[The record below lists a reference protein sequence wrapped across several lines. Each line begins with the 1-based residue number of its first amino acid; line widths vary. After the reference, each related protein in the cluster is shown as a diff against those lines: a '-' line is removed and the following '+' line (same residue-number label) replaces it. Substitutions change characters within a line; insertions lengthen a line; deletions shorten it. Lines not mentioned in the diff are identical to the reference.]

1 MDTTHSQPEPPLCV
15 DLDGTLVKLDTLH
28 QAVLSLLRRA
38 PLTLLNLPRWIKLG
52 RAHTKHQVAQHAPLN
67 VATLPYNQA
76 LLAHLKQQ
84 KASGRQLVLVTA
96 ANERTAHA
104 VADHLQLFDDV
115 LASTETH
122 NLFGSAKRD
131 ALQQRYPTFDYAGD
145 SPSDLPVWQAA
156 RHAILV
162 NPHPKARAT
171 QPADLLIE
179 ERTPPLNTLMRA
191 LRIHQWIKNLLLFTP
206 LLLAHRITESI
217 PLTQTLLAFLAFS
230 LTASAI
236 YLLNDL
242 LDLAADQHHPRKRN
256 RPLAAG
262 DLQLING
269 LRLIPL
275 LLLIA
280 LPLTLLLPPLFNQLL
295 LLYLLLTTLYSIQLK
310 RRFGW
315 DLLLLTLLY
324 NLRIFAGGA
333 ASQTPVSAWL
343 IAFSGLFFLSL
354 ALAKR
359 CTELIDLTTQ
369 NPTEAHHRE
378 RPYQPHQYR
387 PLFRIGLLT
396 ALLSGLV
403 LTGYLLSD
411 KVQQLYSQPHLLWGL
426 LPLLLFWLLR
436 IWQRVLNGT
445 LHDDPL
451 VATISDP
458 ITYCIALLICL
469 LVHLAS

>member
-1 MDTTHSQPEPPLCV
+1 MEIPHAKPEPPLCV

-28 QAVLSLLRRA
+28 QALFSLLRRA
-38 PLTLLNLPRWIKLG
+38 PLTLLNLPRWIKQG
-52 RAHTKHQVAQHAPLN
+52 RAYTKNQVAQLAPLN
-67 VATLPYNQA
+67 VAHLPYNQV
-76 LLAHLKQQ
+76 LLAHLQRE
-84 KASGRQLVLVTA
+84 KANGRQLVLVTA

-104 VADHLQLFDDV
+104 VADHLQLFDEV
-115 LASTETH
+115 LASTATH
-122 NLFGSAKRD
+122 NLFGTAKRD
-131 ALQQRYPTFDYAGD
+131 ALVQHYTTFDYAGD
-145 SPSDLPVWQAA
+145 SVSDLPVWQAA
-156 RHAILV
+156 RRAILV
-162 NPHPKARAT
+162 NPHHKARLT

-179 ERTPPLNTLMRA
+179 ERTPIALTLFRT

-217 PLTQTLLAFLAFS
+217 ALTQTLIAFLAFS

-236 YLLNDL
+236 YILNDL

-269 LRLIPL
+269 FRLIPL

-280 LPLTLLLPPLFNQLL
+280 LPLTLLLSPLFSQLL

-310 RRFGW
+310 RLFGW

-333 ASQTPVSAWL
+333 ASQTPVSGWL
-343 IAFSGLFFLSL
+343 IAFSALFFLSL
-354 ALAKR
+354 AIAKR
-359 CTELIDLTTQ
+359 CTELIDL
-369 NPTEAHHRE
+369 NADNSTEAHRRE
-378 RPYQPHQYR
+378 RPYHPRQYR
-387 PLFRIGLLT
+387 SLFRAGILT
-396 ALLSGLV
+396 TLLSTLV

-411 KVQQLYSQPHLLWGL
+411 KVQQLYHQPHLLWWL
-426 LPLLLFWLLR
+426 LPLILFWLLGL
-436 IWQRVLNGT
+436 WNRVRKGT

-458 ITYCIALLICL
+458 ITYCIAILIFI
-469 LVHLAS
+469 LVRIAA